1 MEQIIEYFHY
11 NSYVTL
17 TFFFSSLAVLILN
30 TITFGAANK
39 YIFSTEKK
47 SLLNP
52 LTYVRLFTHI
62 LGHSDWNHFS
72 GNFLKILL
80 LGPLIEEKY
89 GSIEFLIMILIT
101 ALVTGIVN
109 YIKGDTRLC
118 GASGVAFMLIVLSA
132 CVNIVDDKIP
142 LTLVLIILF
151 YIIDEVKDL
160 RKKDN
165 IAHYGHIAG
174 ALCGG
179 LFGFLCV
186 NQAFMESFRNIINN
200 IIG

>member
-17 TFFFSSLAVLILN
+17 TYFLASFAVLVLN
-30 TITFGAANK
+30 TLTFGAANK
-39 YIFSTEKK
+39 YLFSTEKK
-47 SLLNP
+47 PLWNP
-52 LTYVRLFTHI
+52 LTYVRLFTHV

-89 GSIEFLIMILIT
+89 GSIELLVMILIT
-101 ALVTGIVN
+101 ALITGIVN
-109 YIKGDTRLC
+109 YIKGDSRLC
-118 GASGVAFMLIVLSA
+118 GASSVAFMLIVLSA
-132 CVNIVDDKIP
+132 FVNIVDDKIP

-174 ALCGG
+174 AICGG
-179 LFGFLCV
+179 VFGFLCV
-186 NQAFMESFRNIINN
+186 NQVFMDTFRQIISKL
-200 IIG
+200 IG

>member
-17 TFFFSSLAVLILN
+17 TYFFASLAVLVLN
-30 TITFGAANK
+30 TLTFGAANK
-39 YIFSTEKK
+39 YLFSTEKK
-47 SLLNP
+47 PLWNP
-52 LTYVRLFTHI
+52 LTYVRLFTHV

-89 GSIEFLIMILIT
+89 GSVELLVMILIT
-101 ALVTGIVN
+101 ALITGIVN
-109 YIKGDTRLC
+109 YIKGDSRLC
-118 GASGVAFMLIVLSA
+118 GASSVAFMLIVLSA
-132 CVNIVDDKIP
+132 FVNIVDDKIP

-174 ALCGG
+174 AICGG
-179 LFGFLCV
+179 VFGFLCV
-186 NQAFMESFRNIINN
+186 NQVFMDTFRQIISKF
-200 IIG
+200 IG

>member
-17 TFFFSSLAVLILN
+17 TYFFASFAVLVLNIL
-30 TITFGAANK
+30 TFGAANK
-39 YIFSTEKK
+39 YLFSTEKK
-47 SLLNP
+47 PLWNP
-52 LTYVRLFTHI
+52 LTYVRLFTHV

-89 GSIEFLIMILIT
+89 GSIELLVMILIT
-101 ALVTGIVN
+101 ALITGIVN
-109 YIKGDTRLC
+109 YIKGDSRLC
-118 GASGVAFMLIVLSA
+118 GASSVAFMLIVLSA
-132 CVNIVDDKIP
+132 FVNIVDDKIP

-174 ALCGG
+174 AICGG
-179 LFGFLCV
+179 VFGFLCV
-186 NQAFMESFRNIINN
+186 NQVFMDTFRQIISKL
-200 IIG
+200 IG

>member
-62 LGHSDWNHFS
+62 LGHSDWNHFMN
-72 GNFLKILL
+72 NFMNN
-80 LGPLIEEKY
+80 
-89 GSIEFLIMILIT
+89 SFLI
-101 ALVTGIVN
+101 A
-109 YIKGDTRLC
+109 
-118 GASGVAFMLIVLSA
+118 
-132 CVNIVDDKIP
+132 
-142 LTLVLIILF
+142 
-151 YIIDEVKDL
+151 
-160 RKKDN
+160 
-165 IAHYGHIAG
+165 
-174 ALCGG
+174 
-179 LFGFLCV
+179 
-186 NQAFMESFRNIINN
+186 
-200 IIG
+200 

>member
-30 TITFGAANK
+30 TLTFGAANK
-39 YIFSTEKK
+39 YLFSTEKK

-52 LTYVRLFTHI
+52 LTYIRLFTHI

-118 GASGVAFMLIVLSA
+118 GASGVAFIF
-132 CVNIVDDKIP
+132 K
-142 LTLVLIILF
+142 
-151 YIIDEVKDL
+151 
-160 RKKDN
+160 
-165 IAHYGHIAG
+165 
-174 ALCGG
+174 
-179 LFGFLCV
+179 
-186 NQAFMESFRNIINN
+186 
-200 IIG
+200 

>member
-17 TFFFSSLAVLILN
+17 TYFFASFAVLVLN
-30 TITFGAANK
+30 TLTFGAANK
-39 YIFSTEKK
+39 YLFSTEKK
-47 SLLNP
+47 PLWNP
-52 LTYVRLFTHI
+52 LTYVRLFTHV

-89 GSIEFLIMILIT
+89 GSIELLVMILIT
-101 ALVTGIVN
+101 ALITGIVN
-109 YIKGDTRLC
+109 YIKGDSRLC
-118 GASGVAFMLIVLSA
+118 GASSVAFMLIVLSA
-132 CVNIVDDKIP
+132 FVNIVDDKIP

-174 ALCGG
+174 AICGG
-179 LFGFLCV
+179 VFGFLCV
-186 NQAFMESFRNIINN
+186 NQVFMDTFRQIISKL
-200 IIG
+200 IG

>member
-1 MEQIIEYFHY
+1 MDQIIEYFNY

-17 TFFFSSLAVLILN
+17 TYFFASLAVLILN
-30 TITFGAANK
+30 TLTFGAANK
-39 YIFSTEKK
+39 FVFSTEKS

-52 LTYVRLFTHI
+52 ITYIRLFTHV

-89 GSIEFLIMILIT
+89 GSIELLIMILVT
-101 ALVTGIVN
+101 ALITGIVN
-109 YIKGDTRLC
+109 YIKGDSRLC
-118 GASGVAFMLIVLSA
+118 GASSVAFMLIVLSA
-132 CVNIVDDKIP
+132 FVNIVDNKIP

-160 RKKDN
+160 RKRDN
-165 IAHYGHIAG
+165 IAHYGHVAG
-174 ALCGG
+174 AICGG
-179 LFGFLCV
+179 AFGFLCV
-186 NQAFMESFRNIINN
+186 NQAFMEGFKSFINTF
-200 IIG
+200 IG

>member
-17 TFFFSSLAVLILN
+17 TYFFASLAVLILN
-30 TITFGAANK
+30 TLTFGAANK
-39 YIFSTEKK
+39 YVFSTEKK
-47 SLLNP
+47 SFLNP
-52 LTYVRLFTHI
+52 MTYIRMFTHV

-89 GSIEFLIMILIT
+89 GSIELLIMILVT
-101 ALVTGIVN
+101 ALVTGIV
-109 YIKGDTRLC
+109 IKGDSRLC
-118 GASGVAFMLIVLSA
+118 GASSVAFMLIVLSA
-132 CVNIVDDKIP
+132 FVNIVDNKIP

-174 ALCGG
+174 AFCGG
-179 LFGFLCV
+179 VFGFLCV
-186 NQAFMESFRNIINN
+186 NQAFMEGLRNLISKFV
-200 IIG
+200 G

>member
-1 MEQIIEYFHY
+1 MEQLIDYFHY

-17 TFFFSSLAVLILN
+17 TFFFASLAVLILN
-30 TITFGAANK
+30 TLTFGAANK
-39 YIFSTEKK
+39 FLFSTERK

-52 LTYVRLFTHI
+52 LTYIRFFTHI

-72 GNFLKILL
+72 SNFLKILL

-89 GSIEFLIMILIT
+89 GSIELLIMILIT
-101 ALVTGIVN
+101 ALITGIVN

-132 CVNIVDDKIP
+132 FVNIVNNKIP

-174 ALCGG
+174 AVCGG
-179 LFGFLCV
+179 FFGFICV
-186 NQAFMESFRNIINN
+186 NQSFMEIIKGF
-200 IIG
+200 IG

>member
-17 TFFFSSLAVLILN
+17 TYFFASFAVLVLNIL
-30 TITFGAANK
+30 TFGAANK
-39 YIFSTEKK
+39 YLFSTEKK
-47 SLLNP
+47 PLWNP
-52 LTYVRLFTHI
+52 LTYVRLFTHV

-89 GSIEFLIMILIT
+89 GSIELLVMILFT
-101 ALVTGIVN
+101 ALITGIVN
-109 YIKGDTRLC
+109 YIKGDSRLC
-118 GASGVAFMLIVLSA
+118 GASSVAFMLIVLSA
-132 CVNIVDDKIP
+132 FVNIVDDKIP

-174 ALCGG
+174 AICGG
-179 LFGFLCV
+179 VFGFLCV
-186 NQAFMESFRNIINN
+186 NQVFMDTFRQIISKL
-200 IIG
+200 IG